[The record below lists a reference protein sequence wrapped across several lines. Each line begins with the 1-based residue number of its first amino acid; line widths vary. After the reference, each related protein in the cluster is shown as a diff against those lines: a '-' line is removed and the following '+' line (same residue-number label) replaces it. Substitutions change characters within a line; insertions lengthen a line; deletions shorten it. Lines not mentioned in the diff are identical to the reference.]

1 MPNDNEHQDWGA
13 VRYRITALEYEVYNW
28 RKMMP
33 TMLTANLAEGEVR
46 RTELML
52 ATAEKELAELHELYN
67 FWLERNRVG
76 KIPVLL
82 QTGLIIGAVYFAIIS
97 AVLIYLVAISGR

>member
-1 MPNDNEHQDWGA
+1 MPNNDEHNDWTA
-13 VRYRITALEYEVYNW
+13 VRARITALEYEIYNW
-28 RKMMP
+28 RKLMP
-33 TMLTANLAEGEVR
+33 SMLTANLADGEVR

-82 QTGLIIGAVYFAIIS
+82 QTGLIIAAIYFALIS
-97 AVLIYLVAISGR
+97 AVLIYLVAVSGR